1 MTEAKST
8 TRAKSTRAASPIK
21 SPRRPAPARQ
31 SSREAAATWAV
42 ISDLGLSKKQVAE
55 TIGLRPEALY
65 KSGRA
70 GAAKTQTRLRE
81 MLEVLTRVSGWAG
94 GRAQA
99 LAWYRG
105 EPIPAF
111 GDRTAELLVKTGQA
125 GALRDYLDSIAM
137 GGYA

>member
-1 MTEAKST
+1 MAP
-8 TRAKSTRAASPIK
+8 TRSTRTASTIK
-21 SPRRPAPARQ
+21 PPRRPAPARKT
-31 SSREAAATWAV
+31 SREAAATWAV

-65 KSGRA
+65 KSRRI

-81 MLEVLTRVSGWAG
+81 MLEILTRVSGWAG
-94 GRAQA
+94 GSAQA

-111 GDRTAELLVKTGQA
+111 GGRTAESLVKSGQA
-125 GALRDYLDSIAM
+125 GALRDYLDSIAI
-137 GGYA
+137 GGFA

>member
-1 MTEAKST
+1 MS
-8 TRAKSTRAASPIK
+8 AASAVK
-21 SPRRPAPARQ
+21 SPGRSAAARQ
-31 SSREAAATWAV
+31 SPPKAETWALV
-42 ISDLGLSKKQVAE
+42 SDLGLTKKQVAE
-55 TIGLRPEALY
+55 TIGLSPEALY

-81 MLEVLTRVSGWAG
+81 MVEILTRVSGWAG

-111 GDRTAELLVKTGQA
+111 GDRTAEQLVKSGKA

-137 GGYA
+137 GGFA